1 MNGVIRTLNKAEKKL
16 KDQSEK
22 TIYNE
27 QTTRRKYGQYG
38 KRYREYSEN
47 VLTCV
52 VAPIKMV

>member
-1 MNGVIRTLNKAEKKL
+1 MRTLNKAEKKL

-22 TIYNE
+22 TIHNE